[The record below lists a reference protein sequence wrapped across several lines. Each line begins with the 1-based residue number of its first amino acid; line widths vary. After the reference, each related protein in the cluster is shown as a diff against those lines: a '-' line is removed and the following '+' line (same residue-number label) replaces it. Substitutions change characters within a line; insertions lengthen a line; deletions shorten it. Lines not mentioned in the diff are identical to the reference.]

1 MKNTPKTPE
10 PMDDSA
16 VTHAIGTPAVNN
28 KRPCWAAQT
37 MVEEFTELFPETNHE
52 FTGFNGRN
60 AALEVLFDL
69 SMLDFGDLETAQDL
83 LTCSRVDPRVAHVMQ
98 QGDQAVVAFK
108 NLPLSYDLRQP
119 FGFGEALGVLDGSPD
134 DE

>member
-1 MKNTPKTPE
+1 MKNDKKAQ

-52 FTGFNGRN
+52 FTGFNGRK
-60 AALEVLFDL
+60 AAVSVIFDL
-69 SMLDFGDLETAQDL
+69 SMLGEDDLEIALDL
-83 LTCSRVDPRVAHVMQ
+83 LQCARVDPRIMGVVVDH
-98 QGDQAVVAFK
+98 DQAAIDFW
-108 NLPLSYDLRQP
+108 NTPATYDLRQP
-119 FGFGEALGVLDGSPD
+119 FGFGEALGALDGSPD